1 MHPLVRP
8 SQQKKIKDLVFIH
21 SNDNVI
27 EKQFGQNESSALTVL
42 KSSIIGFSDSIK
54 LKKAIFQPDKFV
66 SIYGVGI
73 VYLECQSQSMLE
85 TQPNDSP
92 DLV

>member
-1 MHPLVRP
+1 M
-8 SQQKKIKDLVFIH
+8 KDLVFIH
-21 SNDNVI
+21 ANDNII

-54 LKKAIFQPDKFV
+54 MKKSKFRPGQFV

-73 VYLECQSQSMLE
+73 VYLECQS
-85 TQPNDSP
+85 
-92 DLV
+92 